1 MRTGTLS
8 DAQRATKS
16 RGNAIGGPQA
26 TQAEIIVD
34 VFAALEHRL
43 AAIEDI
49 LRTLAQK
56 SGVTADDAVQ
66 TLLARRAAEE
76 EAARVGRAVR
86 RPNEPP
92 AAVERQIRRILG

>member
-1 MRTGTLS
+1 MRTRTLS

-16 RGNAIGGPQA
+16 RGNATGGPQA

-76 EAARVGRAVR
+76 ASRVRRAVR
-86 RPNEPP
+86 HPNEPP

>member
-1 MRTGTLS
+1 MRTRTLS

-16 RGNAIGGPQA
+16 PGNATGGPQV

-66 TLLARRAAEE
+66 TLLARRAAEKT
-76 EAARVGRAVR
+76 ARVGRAVR
-86 RPNEPP
+86 RASGPP
-92 AAVERQIRRILG
+92 VAVEKQIRRILG

>member
-1 MRTGTLS
+1 MPTRTLR

-16 RGNAIGGPQA
+16 LDNAIGGPQA
-26 TQAEIIVD
+26 AQAEIIGD
-34 VFAALEHRL
+34 IFAALEHRL
-43 AAIEDI
+43 AAIDDI

-76 EAARVGRAVR
+76 TARVGRAVR
-86 RPNEPP
+86 RPSGPP
-92 AAVERQIRRILG
+92 VAVEKQIRRILG